1 MEFIKSIIMKFVME
15 KLKLWK
21 QLDILNIILN
31 KIIKLK
37 KKKKKF
43 NVQI

>member
-1 MEFIKSIIMKFVME
+1 MEFIKSTIIKFVIE
-15 KLKLWK
+15 KLKLRK

-43 NVQI
+43 NV